1 MAKRDYY
8 EVLGVDRGASEGEIK
23 RSFRRLARDLHPD
36 VNAHD
41 PEAEEKFKTAAEAY
55 EVLSDPEQ
63 RRTYDMLGH
72 EGLRSGGWTSQTAGF
87 SSIQDI
93 FSTFFGDAFGG
104 GFERGPAAGGDV
116 LAVAE
121 VTLLE
126 VLEGADAE
134 VSFEAIGVCEHCNGN
149 GAEPGTPIHTCERC
163 EGSGQIQEQLRSVF
177 GQVVRAMPCDR
188 CGGDG
193 RIAET
198 PCGACSGAGRVAD
211 QRTWEVDVPAGIE
224 DGQRIRIAGAGHAG
238 DAGARP
244 GDLYVEVRVE
254 ADERFVRQGTELIS
268 RLQVPVTTAMLGGTM
283 TTPTLEGTGDVK
295 VPVGAQHGDIAV
307 LKREGL
313 PPLRGKGR
321 GDLHVVFEIVVP
333 RDLSD
338 EELELIRRLD
348 ETLGPEGA
356 GAQSAAARKP
366 K

>member
-8 EVLGVDRGASEGEIK
+8 EVLGVDRGATDGELK
-23 RSFRRLARDLHPD
+23 KSFRKLARELHPD

-41 PEAEEKFKTAAEAY
+41 PEAEEKFKQAAEAY
-55 EVLSDPEQ
+55 EVLSDPER

-104 GFERGPAAGGDV
+104 GFAGGPAPGGDV

-121 VTLLE
+121 VSLLE
-126 VLEGADAE
+126 VLEGTEHE
-134 VSFEAIGVCEHCNGN
+134 VSFEAVGLCEHCSGN
-149 GAEPGTPIHTCERC
+149 GAEPGTPIHACERC
-163 EGSGQIQEQLRSVF
+163 EGSGQIQEQMRSVF

-193 RIAET
+193 RVPET
-198 PCGACSGAGRVAD
+198 PCGVCSGAGRVTD
-211 QRTWEVDVPAGIE
+211 QRNWEVDVPAGIE

-244 GDLYVEVRVE
+244 GDLYVEVHVA
-254 ADERFVRQGTELIS
+254 ADERFARQGTELIAH
-268 RLQVPVTTAMLGGTM
+268 LQVPVTTAMLGGSM
-283 TTPTLEGTGDVK
+283 TVPTIEGEDEVE
-295 VPVGAQHGDIAV
+295 VPAGAQHGGIAV
-307 LKREGL
+307 LRGEGL

-321 GDLHVVFEIVVP
+321 GDLHVVFEVVVP
-333 RDLSD
+333 EDLSD
-338 EELELIRRLD
+338 EELELARRLD
-348 ETLGPEGA
+348 ESLSGEER
-356 GAQSAAARKP
+356 AQARKR

>member
-1 MAKRDYY
+1 MANRDYY
-8 EVLGVDRGASEGEIK
+8 EVLGVDRGAPEGEIK
-23 RSFRRLARDLHPD
+23 RSFRKLARELHPD

-41 PEAEEKFKTAAEAY
+41 PEAEEKFKQAAEAY
-55 EVLSDPEQ
+55 EVLSDPER

-104 GFERGPAAGGDV
+104 GFARGPAPGDDV
-116 LAVAE
+116 LAIAE
-121 VTLLE
+121 VSLLE
-126 VLEGADAE
+126 VLEGTE
-134 VSFEAIGVCEHCNGN
+134 HEISFEAAGVCEHCSGN
-149 GAEPGTPIHTCERC
+149 GAEPGTPIHACERC

-193 RIAET
+193 RVPET
-198 PCGACSGAGRVAD
+198 PCGVCAGAGRVTD

-244 GDLYVEVRVE
+244 GDLYVEVRVA
-254 ADERFVRQGTELIS
+254 ADERFVRQGTELVS
-268 RLQVPVTTAMLGGTM
+268 RLRVPVTTAMLGGTM
-283 TTPTLEGTGDVK
+283 AVPTLEGEEDVE
-295 VPVGAQHGDIAV
+295 VPAGAQHGDIAV
-307 LKREGL
+307 LKGDGL
-313 PPLRGKGR
+313 PPLRGQRR
-321 GDLHVVFEIVVP
+321 GDLHVVFEVVVP
-333 RDLSD
+333 EGLSD
-338 EELELIRRLD
+338 EDLELVRRLD
-348 ETLGPEGA
+348 ESLSGEERV
-356 GAQSAAARKP
+356 QARKR

>member
-8 EVLGVDRGASEGEIK
+8 EVLGVSRGASDGEIK
-23 RSFRRLARDLHPD
+23 KAFRLLARELHPD

-41 PEAEEKFKTAAEAY
+41 PEAEEKFKEAAEAY
-55 EVLSDPEQ
+55 EVLSDAQ
-63 RRTYDMLGH
+63 RRSTYDQLGH
-72 EGLRSGGWTSQTAGF
+72 EGLRAGGWHSQAAGF

-104 GFERGPAAGGDV
+104 GFASGPSPGGDV

-121 VTLLE
+121 VSLLE
-126 VLEGADAE
+126 VLEGTETE
-134 VSFEAIGVCEHCNGN
+134 VSFEAVGICEHCSGN
-149 GAEPGTPIHTCERC
+149 GAEPGTPINTCERC
-163 EGSGQIQEQLRSVF
+163 QGSGQIQEQMRSVF

-193 RIAET
+193 RIPET
-198 PCGACSGAGRVAD
+198 PCGVCGGSGRVAD

-224 DGQRIRIAGAGHAG
+224 DGQRIRIGGAGHAG

-254 ADERFVRQGTELIS
+254 ADERFARQGTELVT
-268 RLQVPVTTAMLGGTM
+268 RLKVPVTTAMLGGRM
-283 TTPTLEGTGDVK
+283 TVPTIEGEDEVK
-295 VPVGAQHGDIAV
+295 VPAGVQHGDIAT
-307 LKREGL
+307 LKGEGL

-321 GDLHVVFEIVVP
+321 GDLHVVFEVVVP
-333 RDLSD
+333 RKLSRSEQDLVK
-338 EELELIRRLD
+338 RLD
-348 ETLGPEGA
+348 ESLAPEQGA
-356 GAQSAAARKP
+356 PARKR

>member
-1 MAKRDYY
+1 MANRDYY
-8 EVLGVDRGASEGEIK
+8 EVLGVDRGAPEGEIK
-23 RSFRRLARDLHPD
+23 RSFRKLARELHPD

-41 PEAEEKFKTAAEAY
+41 PEAEEKFKQAAEAY
-55 EVLSDPEQ
+55 EVLSDPER

-104 GFERGPAAGGDV
+104 GFARGPAPGGDV

-121 VTLLE
+121 VSLLE
-126 VLEGADAE
+126 VLEGTEHE
-134 VSFEAIGVCEHCNGN
+134 VSFEAAGVCEHCSGN
-149 GAEPGTPIHTCERC
+149 GAEPGTPIHACERC
-163 EGSGQIQEQLRSVF
+163 EGSGQIQEQMRSVF

-193 RIAET
+193 RIPET
-198 PCGACSGAGRVAD
+198 PCGVCGGAGRVAD

-224 DGQRIRIAGAGHAG
+224 DGQRIRIGGAGHAG
-238 DAGARP
+238 GAGARP

-254 ADERFVRQGTELIS
+254 ADERFARQGTELVT
-268 RLQVPVTTAMLGGTM
+268 RLKVPVTTAMLGGRM
-283 TTPTLEGTGDVK
+283 TVPTNEGEDDVK
-295 VPVGAQHGDIAV
+295 VPAGVQHGDIAT
-307 LKREGL
+307 LKGEGL

-321 GDLHVVFEIVVP
+321 GDLHVVFEVVVP
-333 RDLSD
+333 RKLSRSEQDLVK
-338 EELELIRRLD
+338 RLD
-348 ETLGPEGA
+348 ESLAPEQGA
-356 GAQSAAARKP
+356 PARKL